1 MAAPSSSEPHEC
13 SHGESVEEAG
23 WGGPRCRGLAL
34 TPEPLTGRRCPS
46 RIPPWGLVAT
56 QLCRPPQADVGPGG
70 GIYLRSDSL
79 RLPFLCKRGCSV
91 AFSFALENKNL
102 KRGNVKRVEGVGGE
116 LRSHLISKLLC
127 YALSPP
133 PTHTPSPSPGAL
145 ATPLCMWLLLQI
157 WQWAGA
163 RDLQGACAL
172 QVLVPSSLFVLP
184 PHPHHPSGR
193 VPVR

>member
-133 PTHTPSPSPGAL
+133 PPHTPPALPRGPWPPPCACGSCCRSGNGLGPETSRGHVLSRSWSPAPYLSSHPIP
-145 ATPLCMWLLLQI
+145 TTLLE
-157 WQWAGA
+157 G
-163 RDLQGACAL
+163 
-172 QVLVPSSLFVLP
+172 SL
-184 PHPHHPSGR
+184 
-193 VPVR
+193 